1 VSPLLT
7 TRDEEGG
14 THIRPAAIPLIIAA
28 ICIPVVAAMALAGT
42 AIGVGLGVA
51 VGALAA
57 TLLVVF
63 AARAKPDDRIE
74 VAANDDG
81 DRRVLIVAVAEPT
94 PAAAEQV
101 AGIAGSAS
109 DVRLVVPVPSH
120 RLDRWLSAEDDARR
134 EAEARL
140 ARSAGVLVAA
150 GLPVSGSVGDAD
162 PAQSLEDELRDYPAD
177 EVILLSAGRR
187 DPLRKIESR
196 IGLPLRRVDV
206 DG

>member
-1 VSPLLT
+1 MSPLLT

-63 AARAKPDDRIE
+63 AARAKPDDTIE
-74 VAANDDG
+74 VASNDDG
-81 DRRVLIVAVAEPT
+81 SRRVLIVAVAEPT
-94 PAAAEQV
+94 PAAAEQI

-134 EAEARL
+134 EAEGRL

-162 PAQSLEDELRDYPAD
+162 PAQALEDELRDYPAD

-187 DPLRKIESR
+187 DPLRKIEPR
-196 IGLPLRRVDV
+196 IGLPLRRVAV
-206 DG
+206 